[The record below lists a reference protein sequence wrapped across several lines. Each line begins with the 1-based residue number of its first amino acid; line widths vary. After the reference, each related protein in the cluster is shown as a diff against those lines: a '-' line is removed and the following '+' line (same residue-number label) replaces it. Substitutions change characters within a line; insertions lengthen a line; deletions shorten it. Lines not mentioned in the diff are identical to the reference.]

1 MAVVAIAILIS
12 FHLKHS
18 ASNIEKRVALP
29 LGVIFWGLSLLCLVS
44 GLSNYVKT
52 VNRFSRRQALVQS
65 GIGTQV
71 VSFLSLL
78 RYISIACQGMASV
91 IVAAYMDEATD
102 MMPGLHRSGVCN
114 HRCLCLVS
122 EYECYNKLKFNDF
135 MQFPWS
141 CVP

>member
-1 MAVVAIAILIS
+1 MAVVAIAILVS

-29 LGVIFWGLSLLCLVS
+29 LGVIFWGLSLACLVS
-44 GLSNYVKT
+44 GLRNYVKT

-78 RYISIACQGMASV
+78 RYISITCQGMASV
-91 IVAAYMDEATD
+91 MWTK
-102 MMPGLHRSGVCN
+102 PLT
-114 HRCLCLVS
+114 
-122 EYECYNKLKFNDF
+122 
-135 MQFPWS
+135 
-141 CVP
+141 